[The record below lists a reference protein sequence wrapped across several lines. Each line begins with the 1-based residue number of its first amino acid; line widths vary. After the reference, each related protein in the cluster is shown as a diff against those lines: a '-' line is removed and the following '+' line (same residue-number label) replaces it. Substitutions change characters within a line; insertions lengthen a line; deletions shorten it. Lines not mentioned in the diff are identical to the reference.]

1 MQTDLAEEWICNSI
15 FQRFLQPC
23 INFHFRS
30 SFTLLTHRRMRRSRE
45 AGEQLARLPLLDDPR
60 PQVEGEHGRAVP
72 LLLVQ
77 LVLLRLALAH
87 RQRLGRVRL
96 DLARR
101 RLHVQ
106 EDDLLRH
113 AVEVL
118 SADDELPAVGH
129 LKNIVHLV
137 I

>member
-1 MQTDLAEEWICNSI
+1 
-15 FQRFLQPC
+15 
-23 INFHFRS
+23 
-30 SFTLLTHRRMRRSRE
+30 MRRARTACQE
-45 AGEQLARLPLLDDPR
+45 LARLSLLDDPR

-77 LVLLRLALAH
+77 LVLLRLALPH

-96 DLARR
+96 HLARR

-113 AVEVL
+113 AVQVL
-118 SADDELPAVGH
+118 RADDELSAVGY
-129 LKNIVHLV
+129 LKRFGYT
-137 I
+137 